1 MTVWIY
7 IDTRKEVG
15 DTTPSLCQRGSPV
28 KVKPS
33 AGLSS
38 WG

>member
-15 DTTPSLCQRGSPV
+15 DKDHPASQTHDLNEIEALQD
-28 KVKPS
+28 
-33 AGLSS
+33 GLS
-38 WG
+38 